1 MINSMA
7 QIEEKSKIQ
16 DETHEKQL
24 EALKNKINDIN
35 AKGQEFENGIK
46 QNVEKIIQM
55 EEDAV
60 NQKEKAKYFETLNER
75 LTVMDEA
82 KQQSEAKTKEELE
95 EKFKLGQDA
104 LESFKVKVAPLLSPQ
119 KSSQC
124 SQSSLM
130 SLTF

>member
-1 MINSMA
+1 MINSLA
-7 QIEEKSKIQ
+7 QIEEKSKLQ

-24 EALKNKINDIN
+24 EALKNKINEIN
-35 AKGQEFENGIK
+35 AKGQEFENGIR

-82 KQQSEAKTKEELE
+82 KQQSEAKSKEELE
-95 EKFKLGQDA
+95 EKFRIGQDA
-104 LESFKVKVAPLLSPQ
+104 LESFKVR
-119 KSSQC
+119 
-124 SQSSLM
+124 
-130 SLTF
+130 

>member
-1 MINSMA
+1 MINSLA
-7 QIEEKSKIQ
+7 QIEEKSKLQ

-24 EALKNKINDIN
+24 EALKNKINEIN

-60 NQKEKAKYFETLNER
+60 TQKEKAKYFENLNER

-95 EKFKLGQDA
+95 EKFKIGQDA
-104 LESFKVKVAPLLSPQ
+104 LESFKVCESCSPISQKIFQGLSRFRT
-119 KSSQC
+119 
-124 SQSSLM
+124 L
-130 SLTF
+130 